1 MLLELPEWQFSR
13 FDICDNCLRKIAE
26 LPVVYVPKPP
36 KYFSEDLF
44 NDVPMLILGICQTI
58 EEIDDVPFL

>member
-1 MLLELPEWQFSR
+1 MLLELPVVDLIFV
-13 FDICDNCLRKIAE
+13 IIAFGKSQNFTTAGS
-26 LPVVYVPKPP
+26 LSTAKAS
-36 KYFSEDLF
+36 FHRRDLF